1 MTEPQ
6 DDPHPVPDI
15 PATGPEYDPAG
26 DLNYDEAHGAGEHLD
41 VPAALLEE
49 AQQRRTISP
58 R

>member
-6 DDPHPVPDI
+6 DDPQPGQDV

-26 DLNYDEAHGAGEHLD
+26 DLNYDEAHGVGEHED

-49 AQQRRTISP
+49 ARQRRTLAQH
-58 R
+58 